1 MRKAPCFA
9 DTGKGLML
17 PGEMPARS
25 YREET
30 MAKAKGLMIAAMEPQ
45 ATEEEEFN
53 DWYDLEHFP
62 ERRSAPGFL
71 MAQRWICIQGW
82 PRYLAFYDLDS
93 VDAVHSEAYNAF
105 IGENLSVWSRRV
117 LSRVLGNYR
126 MEGTLIYPD
135 DAMSVPKDEA
145 GYMVLIRFVGAGP
158 NGAVDIIDGLRRQ
171 FESRPEVRQL
181 RVFRDDENAG
191 REFLGVLE
199 LAAPLASLTVDMGQ
213 MGPDSGTVRMMN
225 LYTPYLRRGV

>member
-1 MRKAPCFA
+1 MEMRLE
-9 DTGKGLML
+9 GV
-17 PGEMPARS
+17 
-25 YREET
+25 

-62 ERRSAPGFL
+62 ERQGAPGFL

-117 LSRVLGNYR
+117 LSRALGNYR

-135 DAMSVPKDEA
+135 DAISVSKDEA
-145 GYMVLIRFVGAGP
+145 GYMVLIRFVGAGA
-158 NGAVDIIDGLRRQ
+158 NGACDIIDGLRRQ

-199 LAAPLASLTVDMGQ
+199 LAAPLGSLTVDMGQ
-213 MGPDSGTVRMMN
+213 MGPDCGTIRMMN
-225 LYTPYLRRGV
+225 LYTPYLRRRV